1 MAMFSGINGTV
12 KHGSPASDSGI
23 IVHGWTFNP
32 TTTVHKRSHNQSG
45 GFKAAVSGARDSS
58 GSIMVSIDGSGNLPF
73 HDNDEVTLQL
83 HVDGTGQNYFEVP
96 AIIESTPVELDIDDG
111 QIVGGTFTFQGN
123 GPWTG
128 HGILSK
134 LQGSSGN

>member
-1 MAMFSGINGTV
+1 MSMFSGINGTV
-12 KHGSPASDSGI
+12 KFGSPASDSGI

-32 TTTVHKRSHNQSG
+32 STAVHKRSHNQSG
-45 GFKAAVSGARDSS
+45 GFKAAVAGARDSS
-58 GSIMVSIDGSGNLPF
+58 GTIMVSLDKNGHFPF
-73 HDNDEVTLQL
+73 HDNDDITLQL
-83 HVDGTGQNYFEVP
+83 HVDDSGSNYFSVP

-111 QIVGGTFTFQGN
+111 QIVGGTFAFQGN

-128 HGILSK
+128 HGICSK